1 MSGHLFIAIT
11 VILNATSQLLLKYG
25 VEQTTASLDS
35 VKTTFSVG
43 LTVFTNPFVLL
54 GLFTMTISMAT
65 HLVALSKFDVGY
77 VFPFLSFAY
86 IIVAVAGVMLFK
98 EEINIYRVAGIA
110 IITIGVIVL
119 AQGQG

>member
-1 MSGHLFIAIT
+1 MLGHLFIAIT
-11 VILNATSQLLLKYG
+11 VILNAISQLLLKYG
-25 VEQTTASLDS
+25 VEQTTSNLDTG
-35 VKTTFSVG
+35 KTIFSIG
-43 LTVFTNPFVLL
+43 ITVFTNPFVLL

>member
-1 MSGHLFIAIT
+1 
-11 VILNATSQLLLKYG
+11 NATSQLLLKYG